1 MKNMFVHRRQLLAVA
16 ATAMLIVSTGS
27 ALAAGTTV
35 TLKAKG
41 EYAKLHRT
49 ACHKTKAF
57 RFFHRG
63 SSIEFHGFL
72 TPAPAGH
79 FPVTIELKRCV
90 RGHWLHAGIRS
101 ITGKKLTGKFKGFFS
116 AGPLAP
122 RSHRRG
128 SVLYYTARALAG
140 GAESPKAYF
149 AVTN

>member
-1 MKNMFVHRRQLLAVA
+1 MRPMFLRPRSLLAVA
-16 ATAMLIVSTGS
+16 ATAVLIISAGT

-35 TLKAKG
+35 TLKTKG

-49 ACHKTKAF
+49 ACHKTKTF

-63 SSIEFHGFL
+63 SVIEFRGFL
-72 TPAPAGH
+72 TPPPAGH
-79 FPVTIELKRCV
+79 FAVTIELKRCV
-90 RGHWLHAGIRS
+90 RGHWLHVGVRS

-116 AGPLAP
+116 ALPLAP

-128 SVLYYTARALAG
+128 SVLYYSARALAG
-140 GAESPKAYF
+140 GAQSPKAYF